1 MMVEVSLWQLVSLLL
16 SFFAFVGGACKV
28 LLNQIDKRL
37 DARFE
42 AMELSKKQAAEI
54 WNAQFDKL
62 LKHDQEEM
70 RNRQELERQLL
81 TLKADLPLNYVL
93 RADYIRNQTVIEAK
107 LDAVAFKIENL
118 PFRRIVE

>member
-1 MMVEVSLWQLVSLLL
+1 MMVEVSLWQLASLLL

-28 LLNQIDKRL
+28 LLTQIDKRL

-42 AMELSKKQAAEI
+42 AMELSKKQATEV
-54 WNAQFDKL
+54 WNTQFEKL

-70 RNRQELERQLL
+70 RQRQELERQLL
-81 TLKADLPLNYVL
+81 TLKGELPLHYVL

-107 LDAVAFKIENL
+107 LDAVALKIENL
-118 PFRRIVE
+118 QLRKPE